1 MKAAVLILA
10 ALIISSTGCSTI
22 TVNPEGELRRT
33 SIPSYSDRKNFFF
46 WGVAGEHHVN
56 VNQVCTDQQP
66 VQMQTQKTLSDGL
79 LSLVTLGV
87 YWPRHAK
94 VWCE

>member
-10 ALIISSTGCSTI
+10 ALITSTTACSTI
-22 TVNPEGELRRT
+22 TVNPRGELRRIT
-33 SIPSYSDRKNFFF
+33 SPTYSDRKNFFF
-46 WGVAGEHHVN
+46 WGLAGEHDVN
-56 VNQVCTDQQP
+56 VNQVCTDQRP
-66 VQMQTQKTLSDGL
+66 VQMQTQKTLNDSL

-94 VWCE
+94 VWCQ